1 MSQKVE
7 TIKDYEEKT
16 SAREKLKSEEV
27 ENCYQDQSD
36 KITNRSIS
44 FPKQSYTTM
53 DVFNPI
59 LKLSLANCKSRP
71 KTNLERYKDEQTKYD
86 QPIR

>member
-27 ENCYQDQSD
+27 ENCYHDQ
-36 KITNRSIS
+36 
-44 FPKQSYTTM
+44 
-53 DVFNPI
+53 
-59 LKLSLANCKSRP
+59 
-71 KTNLERYKDEQTKYD
+71 
-86 QPIR
+86 